1 MLRLPLTRRQALHS
15 LVGGSMVLPAIL
27 SELLAQDMPADPLA
41 PRAPH
46 FAPKANRVIFLFST
60 GGVAQMETFDYK
72 PKLFQADGRMRGVGG
87 GLSNES
93 RPLLRPRWA
102 FRPGGVCGTLVSD
115 LFPHLRERMD
125 DVCLIHSMTTDNNE
139 HFQATLAIHT
149 GSFFQARPSLG
160 SWLSY
165 GLGTVNRNLPS
176 FIVFAPAFPYAGGQV
191 WANDFL
197 PAYHQGTRVIPGP
210 EPIPNLRRPAA
221 SGDGTELQQMELG
234 LARAFNQ
241 NHLLRNARDSELA
254 ARIRTFETA
263 FQMQAEAPEAFD
275 LSRETNETLRL
286 YGLDRGDTQS
296 YAWQCLMAR
305 RLVERGVRFVELID
319 SGASNNWDSH
329 SDMAQHEP
337 LARKIDRP
345 IAGLLT
351 DLKRRGMLDD
361 TLVVWT
367 TEFGRTPGTDGAM
380 GRGHHPAVFSSWL
393 AGGGSRPGMV
403 YGSSD
408 DIAATV
414 AERPMHVHDFHATIL
429 HLLGFDHER
438 LTYRH
443 AGRDFRL
450 TDVRGQVVDDVLK

>member
-1 MLRLPLTRRQALHS
+1 
-15 LVGGSMVLPAIL
+15 MVLPAIL
-27 SELLAQDMPADPLA
+27 AELLADESRDPLA
-41 PRAPH
+41 PREPH
-46 FAPKANRVIFLFST
+46 FAPKARRVIFLFST
-60 GGVAQMETFDYK
+60 GGVSHMDTFDHK
-72 PKLFQADGRMRGVGG
+72 PELFRADGRMTGVGG
-87 GLSNES
+87 GLSIER
-93 RPLLRPRWA
+93 RPLLRPRWP
-102 FRPGGVCGTLVSD
+102 FRPGGRCGSLVSD
-115 LFPHLRERMD
+115 IFPHLRSKMD
-125 DVCLIHSMTTDNNE
+125 DVCLINSMTTDNNE

-149 GSFFQARPSLG
+149 GSFFQARPSIG
-160 SWLSY
+160 SWVSY

-176 FIVFAPAFPYAGGQV
+176 FVVFAPALPYAGMQPF
-191 WANDFL
+191 ANDFL
-197 PAYHQGTRVIPGP
+197 PAYHQGTRVNPGA

-221 SGDGTELQQMELG
+221 PGEPTGLQQMELG
-234 LARAFNQ
+234 LARAFNDG
-241 NHLLRNARDSELA
+241 HLQRNGHDAELA

-263 FQMQAEAPEAFD
+263 FRMQTEAPEAFD
-275 LSRETNETLRL
+275 ISGETNETLRL

-305 RLVERGVRFVELID
+305 RLAERGVRFIELVD
-319 SGASNNWDSH
+319 SGASGNWDSH

-337 LARKIDRP
+337 MARKIDRP

-367 TEFGRTPGTDGAM
+367 TEFGRTPGQDGPT

-393 AGGGSRPGMV
+393 AGGGVQAGMTF
-403 YGSSD
+403 GKSD
-408 DIAATV
+408 ELGATV
-414 AERPMHVHDFHATIL
+414 AENPVHVHDFHATIL

-450 TDVRGQVVDDVLK
+450 TDVRGEVVRPILG